1 MNALHW
7 DGLNLRLQPAYPA
20 PKPGSGMALVRV
32 RLAGICST
40 DLQILKGYMGFRGVP
55 GHEFVGE
62 VREGPAELAGKRV
75 VGEINFACGRCEF
88 CARELGRH
96 CLERKVMGILGADG
110 SFAEYLSVPE
120 ENLHAV
126 PDSVSDEE
134 AVFTEPLAA
143 AFEILDQTPPK
154 TGESVVVLGDGKLGF
169 LCAQVLA
176 AAGGRI
182 LVVGKHAAKLERLQ
196 KLGIQTA
203 HLSDWKPRPAGMVV
217 DATGS
222 TAGLKLAMSIV
233 MPRGVIVLKST
244 VAEDHG
250 LSLAPLVINEVT
262 VVGSRCGRFA
272 PALGALSAK
281 SVSVTPL
288 IDKVYPLT
296 DGVQAAIHAARPGVS
311 KILLRCA

>member
-1 MNALHW
+1 MKALHW
-7 DGLNLRLQPAYPA
+7 DGLNLRLQPTYPA
-20 PKPGSGMALVRV
+20 PVAGSGMALVRV
-32 RLAGICST
+32 RFAGICST
-40 DLQILKGYMGFRGVP
+40 DLQILKGYMGFLGVP

-62 VREGPAELAGKRV
+62 VHEGPSELAGRRV

-110 SFAEYLSVPE
+110 SFAEYVKVPE
-120 ENLHAV
+120 KNLHVV
-126 PDSVSDEE
+126 PDSVPDEE

-154 TGESVVVLGDGKLGF
+154 PGESVVVLGDGKLGF

-176 AAGGRI
+176 AAGGSV
-182 LVVGKHAAKLERLQ
+182 LVVGKHTAKLARLQ

-203 HLSDWKPRPAGMVV
+203 LLSDWKSRPAGMVV
-217 DATGS
+217 EATGS
-222 TAGLKLAMSIV
+222 TAGLKLAMAIV
-233 MPRGVIVLKST
+233 EPRGVIVLKST

-250 LSLAPLVINEVT
+250 LSLAPLVIKEVT

-288 IDKVYPLT
+288 VDKIYPLT
-296 DGVQAAIHAARPGVS
+296 EGVQAASHAARPGVS
-311 KILLRCA
+311 KILLRCS